1 MKNVQF
7 METENF
13 VQNLTL
19 SVAEPWLKV
28 TSLDFSVEF
37 MRMLVHKLDGTS
49 ELTRCH
55 KTFQSL
61 ISSNLHSGEGAGLRN
76 LHFMGF

>member
-1 MKNVQF
+1 

-49 ELTRCH
+49 ELTRA
-55 KTFQSL
+55 FQSL
-61 ISSNLHSGEGAGLRN
+61 ISSNLHSGVGAGLRN